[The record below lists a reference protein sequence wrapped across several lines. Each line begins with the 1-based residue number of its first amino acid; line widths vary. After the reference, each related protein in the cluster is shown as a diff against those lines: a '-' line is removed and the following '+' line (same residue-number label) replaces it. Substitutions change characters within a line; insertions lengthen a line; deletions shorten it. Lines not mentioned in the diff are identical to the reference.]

1 MRFDTKLE
9 SELFQFVLNTIEPQL
24 TINQIKSPKTAS
36 LFGFIVWRLNGKKSN
51 YDRMKVMMIIKAL
64 FNRIHEVALLL
75 LKLSKLSSKE
85 KRDRG
90 EKVQIH

>member
-36 LFGFIVWRLNGKKSN
+36 LFRFIVWSLNGKKTN
-51 YDRMKVMMIIKAL
+51 YDRMKVMMIVL
-64 FNRIHEVALLL
+64 FNRVHEVALLL

-90 EKVQIH
+90 EKVQIP

>member
-1 MRFDTKLE
+1 MRFYTKLD
-9 SELFQFVLNTIEPQL
+9 SELFQFVLNRLERQL
-24 TINQIKSPKTAS
+24 TINQIKSPKPAS
-36 LFGFIVWRLNGKKSN
+36 LFRFIVWRLNGKKLN

-85 KRDRG
+85 KRDRE
-90 EKVQIH
+90 EKVKIH

>member
-36 LFGFIVWRLNGKKSN
+36 LFRFIVWSLNGKKTN

-75 LKLSKLSSKE
+75 LKLSKLSGKE

>member
-1 MRFDTKLE
+1 MLFYTKLE
-9 SELFQFVLNTIEPQL
+9 SELFQFVPNTTEPQL

-36 LFGFIVWRLNGKKSN
+36 LFLFIVWSLKVKKSN
-51 YDRMKVMMIIKAL
+51 YDRMKVIMIIMAL

-90 EKVQIH
+90 ENVQIH

>member
-1 MRFDTKLE
+1 MRFYTKLD
-9 SELFQFVLNTIEPQL
+9 SELFQFVLNRLERQL
-24 TINQIKSPKTAS
+24 TINQIKSPKPAS
-36 LFGFIVWRLNGKKSN
+36 LFRLIVWRLNGKKLN

-85 KRDRG
+85 KRDRE
-90 EKVQIH
+90 EKVKIH

>member
-1 MRFDTKLE
+1 MLFYTKLE
-9 SELFQFVLNTIEPQL
+9 SELFVLNTLEPQL
-24 TINQIKSPKTAS
+24 TINQIKSRKTAS
-36 LFGFIVWRLNGKKSN
+36 LFRFIVWRLNVKKSN
-51 YDRMKVMMIIKAL
+51 YDRMKVIMIIMAL

-90 EKVQIH
+90 EKVQVH